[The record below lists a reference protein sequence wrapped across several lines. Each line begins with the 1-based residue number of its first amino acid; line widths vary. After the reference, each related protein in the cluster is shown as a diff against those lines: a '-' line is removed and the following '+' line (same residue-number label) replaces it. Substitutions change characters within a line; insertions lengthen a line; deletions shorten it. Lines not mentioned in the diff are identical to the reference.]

1 MSLIQDKT
9 KTEMDKNDTKDKHLK
24 RIKKQLKGENLR
36 WKLN

>member
-24 RIKKQLKGENLR
+24 RIKKTTER
-36 WKLN
+36 